1 MISHSYSKH
10 KAMGN
15 ERKLIK
21 KYLASGKHLKVLE
34 LGSGYGSFASLCK
47 EFNVDYTG
55 IDMGQEGIKYCNTQ
69 YPQKNFRFIQSE
81 IVSFLKNEENEYD
94 LIFMSHVFEHL
105 SVDDNTKV
113 LKLIKKRLKKNGRF
127 INIMPNPHAYFNAL
141 WVSPNCYLAHQ
152 HLYNTKDFSYLLKN
166 AGFKTIKH
174 KNLQVGNNIFERLI
188 HKITLIIFNILINIL
203 GYETQNIY
211 TTAYFSEAY

>member
-69 YPQKNFRFIQSE
+69 YPQKNFRFILRHLCLLTE
-81 IVSFLKNEENEYD
+81 VFCFLHGINTG
-94 LIFMSHVFEHL
+94 L
-105 SVDDNTKV
+105 SA
-113 LKLIKKRLKKNGRF
+113 RGRF
-127 INIMPNPHAYFNAL
+127 PIRVTNEHGQRPALSLNRYMQFIN
-141 WVSPNCYLAHQ
+141 
-152 HLYNTKDFSYLLKN
+152 
-166 AGFKTIKH
+166 
-174 KNLQVGNNIFERLI
+174 
-188 HKITLIIFNILINIL
+188 
-203 GYETQNIY
+203 
-211 TTAYFSEAY
+211 